1 MDDRGGGWRADEAY
15 YDSTADID
23 AITKLI
29 REKKFDGTPAE
40 LKAKDPSGKL
50 DVVFRN
56 LTMKQ

>member
-1 MDDRGGGWRADEAY
+1 MRAARIGRVLLRY
-15 YDSTADID
+15 RLDS
-23 AITKLI
+23 LL
-29 REKKFDGTPAE
+29 DGTPAE